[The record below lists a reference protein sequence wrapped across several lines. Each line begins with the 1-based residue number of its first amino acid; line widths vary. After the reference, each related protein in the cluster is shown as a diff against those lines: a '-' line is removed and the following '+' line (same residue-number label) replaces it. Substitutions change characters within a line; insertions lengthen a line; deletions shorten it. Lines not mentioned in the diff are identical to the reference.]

1 MALNRLYTIVAND
14 TTASYTAG
22 DLIEVY
28 YNDSTE
34 AIDVYL
40 NSVLQGS
47 GGIIYKFQ
55 IDKGT
60 YSFNGSLGPQ
70 VQGEPDDSGKYLA
83 QYSFCNGANLVD
95 FPYQELY
102 PYAKIRSAFNQYCS
116 TGVCDLAQSGIV
128 SVTKASAIGV
138 LDGAIG
144 VTATTSN
151 GIVKY
156 ALFDFDYNSEGQT
169 SGTFSNLAS
178 GEYRVYA
185 KDDIGCRVF
194 WDITI
199 GIDDASDYGLK
210 YYWQFDDMEQGVC
223 EVNILQLNYSGSSTE
238 KTTLG
243 ATPLMR
249 MMRGDNASILNAI
262 FPTEC
267 DLVIQTATDKE
278 WLEIFANAG
287 EKEYL
292 LKYYYTPNGGAK
304 TLIWQGFPISNLY
317 REPYEPVKYY
327 STVGFGDGLVDLK
340 DESFVDESGNQVY
353 GDVSILDLILVC
365 LNKTGL
371 NQDIR
376 VCMTLYEDSQNSTAS
391 DDPLAQTY
399 LNTDM
404 FYQSGGTPD
413 SCYAVLEKILGGIN
427 CRLFSDGGYWY
438 VVYKPDLTNS
448 SLTYREFDSDGTYVS
463 NGTINHQ
470 IEFKEVTESNRA
482 VWLANGKT
490 LQTEPQ
496 YKTINVNSLRALAR
510 SIVVPFEER
519 YKNGN
524 TFQNWS
530 KTLNG
535 NKGSINVAQDGVILI
550 DEKVGQTT
558 VKSQTRGFLGL
569 DVFKKDVIETR
580 DIRRIRSIEID
591 RYLMKFDILDGQGGN
606 AYISTTGNIE
616 YKGVDQ
622 FTLKFDVLYQYNYLQ
637 VIPYAILKIRLK
649 VGSKYLKGDGTW
661 TSTEVDF
668 SILLTDFNN
677 FAPVEITANFDE
689 DVTTNTSTTY
699 ELRIYNID
707 PYEANLVV
715 DTPIWNVVASA
726 IESYSTTSLNIGDK
740 LIVLNQNSY
749 GLTYWNL
756 VDIDSVD
763 STDGITPNDNSSY
776 RWLREG
782 SYTTLPSLPVD
793 PFAIVFPKSNF
804 FVGTVE
810 FKTLP
815 EGEEIEDIVVNEINS
830 NLQNKL
836 TLDVDLFCFDL
847 DQTINNTEELVI
859 NYFKLSNGDP
869 TDAWGTDGKNIQQII
884 KDQIATWYNKSA
896 YKITGGFKADVFLPL
911 YSVFK
916 EPNDSNRLYAINRI
930 SVDDKNNRA
939 NAELIEI
946 GADDTLEARAFS
958 SGFSSGFS

>member
-34 AIDVYL
+34 AINVYL
-40 NSVLQGS
+40 NNVLQGS
-47 GGIIYKFQ
+47 GGIIFKNQ
-55 IDKGT
+55 INKGT
-60 YSFNGSLGPQ
+60 YSFTGSIG
-70 VQGEPDDSGKYLA
+70 VQLNNEPDDSGKYLS
-83 QYSFCNGANLVD
+83 QYSFCDGANLVD
-95 FPYQELY
+95 FPYQEIY

-116 TGVCDLAQSGIV
+116 TGVCDLAPSGAV

-138 LDGAIG
+138 LDGSVT

-151 GIVKY
+151 GTVKY
-156 ALFDFDYNSEGQT
+156 ALFDFDYNSEGQI
-169 SGTFSNLAS
+169 SGTFNNLAS
-178 GEYRVYA
+178 GNYRVYA

-194 WDITI
+194 WDITV

-223 EVNILQLNYSGSSTE
+223 EVDILELGYSGSSTE

-243 ATPLMR
+243 ATPVTR
-249 MMRGDNASILNAI
+249 IMRGDNANILNTI

-267 DLVIQTATDKE
+267 DLVIQSATDKE

-304 TLIWQGFPISNLY
+304 TLMWQGFPTANLY

-327 STVGFGDGLVDLK
+327 STVGFSDGLVDLK

-353 GDVSILDLILVC
+353 GNISIVDIMLIC
-365 LNKTGL
+365 LRKTGL
-371 NQDIR
+371 NQDMR

-404 FYQSGGTPD
+404 FYQRGNPNN
-413 SCYAVLEKILGGIN
+413 CYEVLEKVLGGVN

-438 VVYKPDLTNS
+438 VVYKPDLINS

-470 IEFKEVTESNRA
+470 IDFKEVTESNRA

-496 YKTINVNSLRALAR
+496 YKTIDLNLQRVKSVSTVR
-510 SIVVPFEER
+510 PFEER
-519 YKNGN
+519 YLNGN
-524 TFQNWS
+524 NFQKWS

-535 NKGSINVAQDGVILI
+535 DQGSINIIKDGTIAYTEVIGTFAQQQG
-550 DEKVGQTT
+550 
-558 VKSQTRGFLGL
+558 RGTSRGGTIVRDLR
-569 DVFKKDVIETR
+569 ETR
-580 DIRRIRSIEID
+580 TFEID

-606 AYISTTGNIE
+606 AYIAATGNVE
-616 YKGVDQ
+616 YKGTDT
-622 FTLKFDVLYQYNYLQ
+622 FRIKFDVLYNYKYND
-637 VIPYAILKIRLK
+637 VILYAKLKIRLK
-649 VGSKYLKGDGTW
+649 VGSKYLQQNGEW
-661 TSTEVDF
+661 TSTETDVT
-668 SILLTDFNN
+668 LLFTDFNKIES
-677 FAPVEITANFDE
+677 VEITSGFDV
-689 DVTTNTSTTY
+689 DVTTDTISDY
-699 ELRIYNID
+699 ELRIYDID
-707 PYEANLVV
+707 PYEADLTVN
-715 DTPIWNVVASA
+715 TPAWSVVANA
-726 IESYSTTSLNIGDK
+726 IKGVSTTGLSDGEK

-756 VDIDSVD
+756 TNINSVNP
-763 STDGITPNDNSSY
+763 SEGLTPDDNSSY
-776 RWLREG
+776 RWIREG
-782 SYTTLPSLPVD
+782 DFVTLPSLPVTGRNK
-793 PFAIVFPKSNF
+793 PSSTLY
-804 FVGTVE
+804 VGTVE
-810 FKTLP
+810 FLTFP
-815 EGEEIEDIVVNEINS
+815 DGQEIENTITEEINS
-830 NLQNKL
+830 NTQNKSNL
-836 TLDVDLFCFDL
+836 SVNVFCFDL
-847 DQTINNTEELVI
+847 DQTINNTEELVM
-859 NYFKLSNGDP
+859 NYFKLSNGNP
-869 TDAWGTDGKNIQQII
+869 TNAWGTDGKNIQQIL
-884 KDQIATWYNKSA
+884 KEQIATWYNKSA
-896 YKITGGFKADVFLPL
+896 YKISGGFKSDIFLPL
-911 YSVFK
+911 YTVLK
-916 EPNDSNRLYAINRI
+916 EPNDSNRLYAINKI
-930 SVDDKNNRA
+930 SIDDKNNRA

-946 GADDTLEARAFS
+946 GADDTVTARAFS
-958 SGFSSGFS
+958 SGFSSGFN